1 MPGLYWYAP
10 TTSNC
15 SKESSVKESEITA
28 AAQNLKKDN
37 KTSSASVNSV
47 NMGSNLISMS
57 VVLVKVGY
65 EGTDMKFFIPMLYLK
80 IAVKAHLQ
88 QNMRKNWK

>member
-1 MPGLYWYAP
+1 
-10 TTSNC
+10 
-15 SKESSVKESEITA
+15 
-28 AAQNLKKDN
+28 
-37 KTSSASVNSV
+37 
-47 NMGSNLISMS
+47 MGSNLISMS